1 MTRPAVYYCTGAGG
15 RGCPCEYHAWMRPR
29 ARRYAAQQRE
39 RKLAQR
45 RMSARTCPR
54 KFGRYGVCG
63 AVLESDIVRGKLVVS
78 CPACERFQRGVCRDC
93 PRLVDGMPR
102 RARRCAVHTALAA
115 TMAGGAYR
123 TRHREVVNRKAKLF
137 MRRPEVRA
145 RNTEAKRAW
154 RQANPD
160 KVRAQKLREVQR
172 RSPQRVA
179 YQATYYASHREEE
192 RTRRLARRHGTAP
205 LRTCITA
212 GCDIVLTGRKKKCTR
227 CKARAAE
234 AARVQLATRRAA

>member
-1 MTRPAVYYCTGAGG
+1 VTRPAVNHCTGAGG

-39 RKLAQR
+39 RKLAKR

-63 AVLESDIVRGKLVVS
+63 AVIEADVVNGKLIVS
-78 CPACERFQRGVCRDC
+78 CPACERFQRGICRDC
-93 PRLVDGMPR
+93 PRPVAGMPR
-102 RARRCAVHTALAA
+102 RSRRCAVHTALAA
-115 TMAGGAYR
+115 TIAGGTYR

-145 RNTEAKRAW
+145 RNTKAKRVW

-160 KVRAQKLREVQR
+160 KVRAQKVRQAQR
-172 RSPQRVA
+172 RSPRRLA
-179 YQATYYASHREEE
+179 YHATYYATHRDDQ
-192 RTRRLARRHGTAP
+192 RAQRIARHQGTAP
-205 LRTCITA
+205 LRTCVTP

-227 CKARAAE
+227 CKARAVAT
-234 AARVQLATRRAA
+234 ARALLATRRAA